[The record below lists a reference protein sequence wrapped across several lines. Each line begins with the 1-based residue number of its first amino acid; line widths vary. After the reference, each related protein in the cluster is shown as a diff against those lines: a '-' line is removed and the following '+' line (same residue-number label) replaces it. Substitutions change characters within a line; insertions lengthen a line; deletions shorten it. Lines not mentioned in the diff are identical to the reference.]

1 MTTDSQ
7 WRRLDPRVI
16 WIDGLYAALSLA
28 PTGLTLLLL
37 DEPGAAVLLP
47 VLVAAAVGVFDAARD
62 GLRWWKTRYRLTDER
77 VEIRTGL
84 LVRKERSLPID
95 RIRSVS
101 TTARLRHR
109 LAGVRV
115 VNVGTGQPGAAGSE
129 ALHLDAVSRATAEE
143 LRRRLLAGTSA
154 AIGGG
159 AELAPV
165 GDEPRDPDPTS
176 DAADEP
182 AGDRILAR
190 IRWSWL
196 PHNVLGFWSLVT
208 AAGLLWGG
216 YATAGAFGVDAAGFV
231 GGLLDWRALGP
242 WWSAVIVGLLVG
254 TLGVLGMAVAFVAE
268 NWEFRLARVR
278 TASGSVLR
286 TTQGLLNTRE
296 VNRDEHRVRG
306 IEISE
311 PLFWRWMGTADTNVV
326 STGLRIWSMHPA
338 TTILPRGPV
347 RVARTVAAE
356 VLELDEAQNPFRVP
370 LRPHPP
376 AALRRRIGWAVLT
389 TTACV
394 VVLLWLGAVLPALS
408 DWIWLAGLG
417 LLPPAVLAAV
427 IAYRSLGH
435 GIVGDYLVVRSGL
448 LSRTTTAVA
457 RPAVIGWRVRQSVL
471 QRRLGLATLAATTA
485 AGHGWYAAVD
495 VPAATA
501 VAFAE
506 SAAPGLLTPI
516 LVESCEH
523 AA

>member
-1 MTTDSQ
+1 MTVGSQ
-7 WRRLDPRVI
+7 WRRLDSRIV
-16 WIDGLYAALSLA
+16 WIDGLYAVLSLA
-28 PTGLTLLLL
+28 PAGLTLLVI

-47 VLVAAAVGVFDAARD
+47 VLVAAVVGVLDAARD
-62 GLRWWKTRYRLTDER
+62 NLRWLKTRYRLTDER

-109 LAGVRV
+109 LAGIRV
-115 VNVGTGQPGAAGSE
+115 VTVGTGQPGAAGSE

-143 LRRRLLAGTSA
+143 LRRRLLTDATGAIGSGSEPAPGVHEASGA
-154 AIGGG
+154 AITSG
-159 AELAPV
+159 AE
-165 GDEPRDPDPTS
+165 DH
-176 DAADEP
+176 P
-182 AGDRILAR
+182 AGDRTLAR

-196 PHNVLGFWSLVT
+196 LHNVFGFWSLVT

-216 YATAGAFGVDAAGFV
+216 FALAGSFGLDAAGFV
-231 GGLLDWRALGP
+231 GELLDWRALGP
-242 WWSAVIVGLLVG
+242 WWSAVIVGLLLG
-254 TLGVLGMAVAFVAE
+254 TLGVLGMAVAFIAE
-268 NWEFRLARVR
+268 NWDFRLARVR
-278 TASGSVLR
+278 TVNGSLLR

-311 PLFWRWMGTADTNVV
+311 PLLWRWMGTADTNVV

-347 RVARTVAAE
+347 RAARAVAGE
-356 VLELDEAQNPFRVP
+356 VLELDEAENPFRVP

-376 AALRRRIGWAVLT
+376 AALRRRIGWAVLG
-389 TTACV
+389 TAGV
-394 VVLLWLGAVLPALS
+394 VALIWLGGMVSALP
-408 DWIWLAGLG
+408 DRIWLAGLG
-417 LLPPAVLAAV
+417 LLPLAVGAAV

-448 LSRTTTAVA
+448 LSRSTTAVA

-485 AGHGWYAAVD
+485 AGHGWYAAID
-495 VPAATA
+495 VPASTA
-501 VAFAE
+501 IAFAE
-506 SAAPGLLTPI
+506 AAAPGLLTPI
-516 LVESCEH
+516 LEEPCERV
-523 AA
+523 A